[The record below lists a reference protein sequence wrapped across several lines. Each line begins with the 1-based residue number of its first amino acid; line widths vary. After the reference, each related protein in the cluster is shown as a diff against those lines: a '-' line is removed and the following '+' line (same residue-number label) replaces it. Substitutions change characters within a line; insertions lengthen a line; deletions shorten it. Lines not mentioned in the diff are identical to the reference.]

1 MLFPLLGG
9 STAKLS
15 DMRKVLLLVAA
26 CLLSG
31 LAHADLS
38 EDFNSLTSGA
48 WSTETSVDL
57 PSGTWTFGGGA
68 QSNKSSNVIAIKF
81 NAAGAYMITPA
92 IDSLASIEFKYRS
105 GGSNKKVE
113 IAYQIGSAAWQVLDT
128 LSIPSSSSSF
138 STYSHTV
145 PADSSL
151 SVRVRIKGFASS
163 VFVDDVLLKNPVQG
177 QGGGGTVV
185 PGEPDP
191 DFTRPVYTATH
202 ATYYISPEG
211 NDSTGDGSFAN
222 PWYNIAKA
230 VSVAQA
236 GDVIFCRG
244 GRYHIS
250 RYGTDGKLTVR
261 LSQSGT
267 ATAPIVISAYENEAP
282 IFDFEQQ
289 LLDCNRNK
297 GNVGDRGML
306 ITGNYW
312 ILFGL
317 HIMHAAD
324 NAIKLEGSHNRI
336 ERCEFSYN
344 LDTGIQL
351 GFGHKF
357 SDTFPGISK
366 NDGSYCAYNDIVDC
380 DSHHNCDYDANY
392 GSDADGF
399 ACKMHNGKGNR
410 FIRCRAWRNSDDAW
424 DLFETD
430 FDVIL
435 AECWAWESGNAGDHL
450 WVKQYFDG
458 SASFSGNGNGIKLG
472 GNGTGGSSQ
481 GIHYAYR
488 CVAFGCDITSSV
500 KGFDCNSHKGGH
512 VLINCLAFDNSY
524 DFMFESGGSD
534 ANTYYYNNVCF
545 GKQEACVGTDDYNAL
560 GVSLSKDA
568 WTNHLVTS
576 FSRSDYVSLAE
587 ADAIAPRRGDGSMP
601 SRFAR
606 LVPGS
611 NLVDAGCDVPS
622 SVTPNLAQML
632 ADFPF
637 LVSPVYGTARDL
649 GPYELKQEDSI
660 PSAVQQIV
668 VPESKGA
675 ITVLPGNSSSERI
688 VRFSVPADKR
698 TAQLAIYD
706 LSGRIVCLCSL
717 EGLSSGVDYYQPVTV
732 PGNRGIYIVRL
743 SAEGV
748 SLSAKLL

>member
-1 MLFPLLGG
+1 M
-9 STAKLS
+9 K
-15 DMRKVLLLVAA
+15 KICLLLFV
-26 CLLSG
+26 CLFAG
-31 LAHADLS
+31 FVRADLS
-38 EDFNSLTSGA
+38 EDFNSLTSGT
-48 WSTETSVDL
+48 WSSETDVEL
-57 PSGTWTFGGGA
+57 PSGTWTFGGDA
-68 QSNKSSNVIAIKF
+68 RYNSSNSVVSIKF
-81 NAAGAYMITPA
+81 NTAGAYMISPA
-92 IDSLASIEFKYRS
+92 IDSLATVEFKYRS

-113 IAYQIGSAAWQVLDT
+113 IAYQIGSEAWQVLDT

-138 STYSHTV
+138 STYSHAV

-151 SVRVRIKGFASS
+151 SVRVRIKGFAGSI
-163 VFVDDVLLKNPVQG
+163 FIDDVVLKNPVQG
-177 QGGGGTVV
+177 QGGGGGGTVV

-191 DFTRPVYTATH
+191 DFTRPEFVASH

-211 NDSTGDGSFAN
+211 NDSTGDGSFEN

-230 VSVAQA
+230 TSVAQA

-267 ATAPIVISAYENEAP
+267 AQAPIVISAYENEAP

-289 LLDCNRNK
+289 LIDCNRDKN
-297 GNVGDRGML
+297 NVGDRGML
-306 ITGNYW
+306 ITGDYW

-317 HIMHAAD
+317 HLMHAAD

-357 SDTFPGISK
+357 SDTFPGINN
-366 NDGSYCAYNDIVDC
+366 NDGSHCAYNDIIDC

-399 ACKMHNGKGNR
+399 ACKMHNGIGNR

-430 FDVIL
+430 YDVIL
-435 AECWAWESGNAGDHL
+435 AECWAWESGNASDHL
-450 WVKQYFDG
+450 WVKEYFNG

-472 GNGTGGSSQ
+472 GNGAGGSSK

-560 GVSLSKDA
+560 GTSLSKDA

-606 LVPGS
+606 LLPGS
-611 NLVDAGCDVPS
+611 NLVDAGFTPTVA
-622 SVTPNLAQML
+622 VTPNLAQL
-632 ADFPF
+632 ESDFPF
-637 LVSPVYGTARDL
+637 LASPIYGTARDL
-649 GPYELKQEDSI
+649 GPYELFQEGGELSG
-660 PSAVQQIV
+660 VQQIAA
-668 VPESKGA
+668 PGSKGD
-675 ITVLPGNSSSERI
+675 ISVMLGNSSSERI
-688 VRFSVPADKR
+688 VRFSVPTDIA
-698 TAQLAIYD
+698 AASMIIYD
-706 LSGRIVCLCSL
+706 LSGREIRSIALR
-717 EGLSSGVDYYQPVTV
+717 GLTYGVDYYQPIDMT
-732 PGNRGIYIVRL
+732 GLNGLYIVRIA
-743 SAEGV
+743 SDRFSIAT
-748 SLSAKLL
+748 KLQ

>member
-1 MLFPLLGG
+1 MRMK
-9 STAKLS
+9 KLYF
-15 DMRKVLLLVAA
+15 LVAS
-26 CLLSG
+26 CLVAG
-31 LAHADLS
+31 MAQADLS
-38 EDFNSLTSGA
+38 EDFNSLSSGS
-48 WSTETSVDL
+48 WSAETEVSL

-68 QSNKSSNVIAIKF
+68 LRNSSSNVVSIKF
-81 NAAGAYMITPA
+81 NSDGAYMITPA
-92 IDSLASIEFKYRS
+92 TDSIASLEFKYRT

-113 IAYQIGSAAWQVLDT
+113 IAYQKGSGVWQAVDT
-128 LSIPSSSSSF
+128 LVISSSASSF
-138 STYSHTV
+138 SSYSHAI

-151 SVRVRIKGFASS
+151 SVRVRIKGLTNN
-163 VFVDDVLLKNPVQG
+163 VYIDDVVLKNPVQG
-177 QGGGGTVV
+177 EGGGGTVV
-185 PGEPDP
+185 PAEPDP
-191 DFTRPVYTATH
+191 EFTRPTYTATH

-211 NDSTGDGSFAN
+211 NDATGDGSFEN
-222 PWYNIAKA
+222 PWYNLGKA
-230 VSVAQA
+230 LSVAQA

-244 GRYHIS
+244 GRYMMS
-250 RYGTDGKLTVR
+250 WRGTDGKLTLR

-289 LLDCNRNK
+289 LLDCNRDK
-297 GNVGDRGML
+297 KNVGDRGMQ
-306 ITGNYW
+306 ITGDYW

-357 SDTFPGISK
+357 SDTFPGVSS
-366 NDGSYCAYNDIVDC
+366 NDGSHCAYNDIVDC

-399 ACKMHNGKGNR
+399 ACKMHNGIGNR

-430 FDVIL
+430 YDVIL
-435 AECWAWESGNAGDHL
+435 SECWAWESGNAADHL

-472 GNGTGGSSQ
+472 GNGTGGSSK

-488 CVAFGCDITSSV
+488 CIAFGCDISSSV

-534 ANTYYYNNVCF
+534 ANTFYYNNVCF
-545 GKQEACVGTDDYNAL
+545 GRQEACVGTDDYNAL
-560 GVSLSKDA
+560 GTTLSKDA

-576 FSRSDYVSLAE
+576 FSRSDYVSLSE
-587 ADAIAPRRGDGSMP
+587 TDAIAPRRGDGSMP
-601 SRFAR
+601 ARFAR
-606 LVPGS
+606 LLPGS
-611 NLVDAGCDVPS
+611 NLVDAGCDVPANI
-622 SVTPNLAQML
+622 TPNLAQLEM
-632 ADFPF
+632 DFPF
-637 LVSPVYGTARDL
+637 LVSPVYGSARDL
-649 GPYELKQEDSI
+649 GPYELFQEGGEEL
-660 PSAVQQIV
+660 SAVQQITA
-668 VPESKGA
+668 PESKGA
-675 ITVLPGNSSSERI
+675 IEVLAGNASSERI
-688 VRFSVPADKR
+688 VRFSVPVDVRKAG
-698 TAQLAIYD
+698 LEVYD
-706 LSGRIVCLCSL
+706 LAGHLVRSIP
-717 EGLSSGVDYYQPVTV
+717 LSALSTGVDYYQPVDIS
-732 PGNRGIYIVRL
+732 GLNGLYIVRL
-743 SAEGV
+743 SAGGFSV
-748 SLSAKLL
+748 AAKLQ

>member
-1 MLFPLLGG
+1 
-9 STAKLS
+9 
-15 DMRKVLLLVAA
+15 MRKVFLFVSA
-26 CLLSG
+26 CLLSS
-31 LAHADLS
+31 LVQADLS
-38 EDFNSLTSGA
+38 EDFNSLSSGS
-48 WSTETSVDL
+48 WSAETEVEL
-57 PSGTWTFGGGA
+57 PSGTWTFGGDA
-68 QSNKSSNVIAIKF
+68 QRNSSNSVVSVKF
-81 NAAGAYMITPA
+81 NSAGAYMITPA
-92 IDSLASIEFKYRS
+92 IDSIASVEFKYRS
-105 GGSNKKVE
+105 GGSNKKIE
-113 IAYQIGSAAWQVLDT
+113 IAYRIASEDWVVLDT
-128 LSIPSSSSSF
+128 ISIPSSSSSF
-138 STYSHTV
+138 ATWSHAV
-145 PADSSL
+145 PADSATA
-151 SVRVRIKGFASS
+151 VRVRIKGLTNN
-163 VFVDDVLLKNPVQG
+163 VYIDDVLLKNPVQN

-211 NDSTGDGSFAN
+211 NDSTGDGSFDN

-250 RYGTDGKLTVR
+250 KYGTDGKLTVR

-267 ATAPIVISAYENEAP
+267 AQAPIVISAYENEAP
-282 IFDFEQQ
+282 VFDFVQQ

-306 ITGNYW
+306 ITGDYW

-336 ERCEFSYN
+336 ARCEFSYN

-357 SDTFPGISK
+357 SDTFPGLSS
-366 NDGSYCAYNDIVDC
+366 NDGSHCAYNDIVDC
-380 DSHHNCDYDANY
+380 DSHHNCDFDANY

-399 ACKMHNGKGNR
+399 ACKMHNGIGNR

-430 FDVIL
+430 YDVIL
-435 AECWAWESGNAGDHL
+435 AECWAWESGNAADHL
-450 WVKQYFDG
+450 WVKEYFDG

-472 GNGTGGSSQ
+472 GNGTGGSSK
-481 GIHYAYR
+481 GVHYAYR

-512 VLINCLAFDNSY
+512 VLVNCLAFDNSY

-534 ANTYYYNNVCF
+534 AKTFYYNNVCF

-560 GVSLSKDA
+560 GVSLSDNA

-601 SRFAR
+601 TRFAR
-606 LVPGS
+606 LLPGS
-611 NLVDAGCDVPS
+611 NLVDAGFDVPS
-622 SVTPNLAQML
+622 SVTPNLAQL
-632 ADFPF
+632 EADFPF
-637 LVSPVYGTARDL
+637 LVSPVYGAARDL
-649 GPYELKQEDSI
+649 GPYELKQEDAV
-660 PSAVQQIV
+660 PTAVQQITA
-668 VPESKGA
+668 PESKGGIA
-675 ITVLPGNSSSERI
+675 VLQGNTASERI
-688 VRFSVPADKR
+688 VRFSLPEDKR
-698 TAQLAIYD
+698 AAQLELYD
-706 LSGRIVCLCSL
+706 LSGRIVRLIPL
-717 EGLSSGVDYYQPVTV
+717 TGLSSGMDYYQPVEL
-732 PGNRGIYIVRL
+732 PDGGGIYIVRL
-743 SAEGV
+743 SAEGF

>member
-1 MLFPLLGG
+1 MQKM
-9 STAKLS
+9 S
-15 DMRKVLLLVAA
+15 LLVLS
-26 CLLSG
+26 CLVAG
-31 LAHADLS
+31 MAHADLS
-38 EDFNSLTSGA
+38 EDFNSLASGS
-48 WSTETSVDL
+48 WSAETEVQL
-57 PSGTWTFGGGA
+57 PSGTWTFGGDA
-68 QSNKSSNVIAIKF
+68 QRNSSNSVVSIKF
-81 NAAGAYMITPA
+81 NSNGAYMITPA
-92 IDSLASIEFKYRS
+92 IDSLASVEFKYRS
-105 GGSNKKVE
+105 GGSKKQVE
-113 IAYQIGSAAWQVLDT
+113 IAYQIGSGNWQAVDT
-128 LSIPSSSSSF
+128 LVINSSSGSF
-138 STYSHTV
+138 ASYSLK
-145 PADSSL
+145 PGLDSAL
-151 SVRVRIKGFASS
+151 NVRVRIKGITSNTYI
-163 VFVDDVLLKNPVQG
+163 DDVVLKNPVQG
-177 QGGGGTVV
+177 QGGGGGTVV

-191 DFTRPVYTATH
+191 EFTRPTYTATH

-211 NDSTGDGSFAN
+211 DDNSGNGSFEN
-222 PWYNIAKA
+222 PWYNLGKA

-244 GRYHIS
+244 GRYMMS
-250 RYGTDGKLTVR
+250 WRGTDGKLTLR

-297 GNVGDRGML
+297 NNVGDRGML
-306 ITGNYW
+306 ITGDYW

-317 HIMHAAD
+317 HMMHAAD

-357 SDTFPGISK
+357 SDTFPGLSS
-366 NDGSYCAYNDIVDC
+366 NDGSHCAYNDIVDC

-399 ACKMHNGKGNR
+399 ACKMHNGIGNR

-430 FDVIL
+430 YDVIL
-435 AECWAWESGNAGDHL
+435 AECWSWESGNASDHL

-472 GNGTGGSSQ
+472 GNGTGGSSK

-488 CVAFGCDITSSV
+488 CVAFGCDISSSV
-500 KGFDCNSHKGGH
+500 KGFDCNSHQGGH

-534 ANTYYYNNVCF
+534 AKTFYYNNVCF
-545 GKQEACVGTDDYNAL
+545 GRQEACVGTDDYNAL
-560 GVSLSKDA
+560 GTSLSKNA

-601 SRFAR
+601 ARFAR
-606 LVPGS
+606 LIQGS
-611 NLVDAGCDVPS
+611 NLVDAGCDVPANI
-622 SVTPNLAQML
+622 TPNLAQL
-632 ADFPF
+632 ETDFPF
-637 LVSPVYGTARDL
+637 LRSTVYGTARDL
-649 GPYELKQEDSI
+649 GPYELVQEDST
-660 PSAVQQIV
+660 PTATQQITA
-668 VPESKGA
+668 PDSKGSIA
-675 ITVLPGNSSSERI
+675 VLPGNNASEAV
-688 VRFSVPADKR
+688 VRFSVPRDLKR
-698 TAQLAIYD
+698 AELTVFDLA
-706 LSGRIVCLCSL
+706 GRVICRLPL
-717 EGLSSGVDYYQPVTV
+717 TGLTEGMDYYQPLSL
-732 PGNRGIYIVRL
+732 GALRGMAIVRI
-743 SAEGV
+743 SADGFA
-748 SLSAKLL
+748 LSAKLLR

>member
-1 MLFPLLGG
+1 MKKFTLC
-9 STAKLS
+9 
-15 DMRKVLLLVAA
+15 VVACMA
-26 CLLSG
+26 
-31 LAHADLS
+31 AIAARADWT
-38 EDFNSLTSGA
+38 EDFNSLTSGSWQQA
-48 WSTETSVDL
+48 TTVKL
-57 PSGTWTFGGGA
+57 PSGTWTMGGDA
-68 QSNKSSNVIAIKF
+68 QRNSSNSVISIKF
-81 NAAGAYMITPA
+81 NSAGAYMITPA
-92 IDSLASIEFKYRS
+92 TDSIATLEFKYRS
-105 GGSNKKVE
+105 GGSKKEVE
-113 IAYQIGSAAWQVLDT
+113 VAYRIGEGEWKAVDTIRIA
-128 LSIPSSSSSF
+128 SSSSSF
-138 STYSHTV
+138 SSYSKKLGT
-145 PADSSL
+145 DSL
-151 SVRVRIKGFASS
+151 QAVQIRITGITNN
-163 VFVDDVLLKNPVQG
+163 VFIDDVTVKQVVAG
-177 QGGGGTVV
+177 SQGGGGTVV
-185 PGEPDP
+185 PVEPDP
-191 DFTRPVYTATH
+191 DFTRPTYVATH
-202 ATYYISPEG
+202 KTYYISPAG
-211 NDSTGDGSFAN
+211 NDETGDGSFEN
-222 PWYNIAKA
+222 PWFNIGKA

-244 GRYHIS
+244 GRYKLS
-250 RYGTDGKLTVR
+250 WRGTDGKLTVR

-267 ATAPIVISAYENEAP
+267 AAAPIVISAYEAEAP

-289 LLDCNRNK
+289 LLDCNRDKNK
-297 GNVGDRGML
+297 VGARGML
-306 ITGNYW
+306 ITGDYW
-312 ILFGL
+312 ILYGL
-317 HIMHAAD
+317 HLTHAAD

-430 FDVIL
+430 YDVIL
-435 AECWAWESGNAGDHL
+435 AECWAWESGNAADHL
-450 WVKQYFDG
+450 WVKEYFDG

-488 CVAFGCDITSSV
+488 CVAFGCDISSSV

-560 GVSLSKDA
+560 GTTLSKDA
-568 WTNHLVTS
+568 WTNHLVGPGS
-576 FSRSDYVSLAE
+576 FSRSDYVSLSE
-587 ADAIAPRRGDGSMP
+587 EDAIAPRRGDGSMP

-606 LVPGS
+606 LMPGS
-611 NLVDAGCDVPS
+611 KLVDAGCNVPENI
-622 SVTPNLAQML
+622 TPNLAQL
-632 ADFPF
+632 EADFPF
-637 LVSPVYGTARDL
+637 LKSKVYGTARDL
-649 GPYELKQEDSI
+649 GPYELVQEET
-660 PSAVQQIV
+660 PTAVQQIAS
-668 VPESKGA
+668 PDSRGA
-675 ITVLPGNSSSERI
+675 LVMISSTPGEQ
-688 VRFSVPADKR
+688 VAKFSVPADGEGYL
-698 TAQLAIYD
+698 TIYD
-706 LSGRIVCLCSL
+706 MSGKAVNRIALGGVTY
-717 EGLSSGVDYYQPVTV
+717 GVDYYQPISTSGMSGMYLVQLTAGDYSVTA
-732 PGNRGIYIVRL
+732 RMLAR
-743 SAEGV
+743 
-748 SLSAKLL
+748 

>member
-1 MLFPLLGG
+1 MKKICILLF
-9 STAKLS
+9 
-15 DMRKVLLLVAA
+15 V
-26 CLLSG
+26 CLFAG
-31 LAHADLS
+31 FVRADLS
-38 EDFNSLTSGA
+38 EDFNSLSSGS
-48 WSTETSVDL
+48 WSTETNVDL
-57 PSGTWTFGGGA
+57 PSGTWSFGGGA
-68 QSNKSSNVIAIKF
+68 QYNKSSNVIAIKF
-81 NAAGAYMITPA
+81 NNSGAYMISPA
-92 IDSLASIEFKYRS
+92 IDSLATVEFKYRS

-113 IAYQIGSAAWQVLDT
+113 IAYQIGSEAWQVLDT

-138 STYSHTV
+138 STYSHAV

-151 SVRVRIKGFASS
+151 SVRVRVKGLASS
-163 VFVDDVLLKNPVQG
+163 IFIDDVLLKNPVQG
-177 QGGGGTVV
+177 QGQGGGTVV

-191 DFTRPVYTATH
+191 EFTRPEFVASH

-211 NDSTGDGSFAN
+211 NDDTGDGSFEN

-230 VSVAQA
+230 TSVAQA

-267 ATAPIVISAYENEAP
+267 AQAPIVISAYENEAP

-297 GNVGDRGML
+297 NNVGDRGML
-306 ITGNYW
+306 ITGDYW

-357 SDTFPGISK
+357 SDTFPGISE
-366 NDGSYCAYNDIVDC
+366 NDGSHCAYNDIVDC

-399 ACKMHNGKGNR
+399 ACKMHNGIGNR

-430 FDVIL
+430 YDVIL
-435 AECWAWESGNAGDHL
+435 AECWAWESGNASDHL

-472 GNGTGGSSQ
+472 GNGTGGSSK

-560 GVSLSKDA
+560 GTSLSKDA

-606 LVPGS
+606 LLPGS
-611 NLVDAGCDVPS
+611 GLVDAGFIPPV
-622 SVTPNLAQML
+622 SVTPNLAQL
-632 ADFPF
+632 ESDFPF
-637 LVSPVYGTARDL
+637 LASPIYGTARDL
-649 GPYELKQEDSI
+649 GPYELFQEGGELSG
-660 PSAVQQIV
+660 VQQIAA
-668 VPESKGA
+668 PEHKGDIA
-675 ITVLPGNSSSERI
+675 IMLGNSSSERI
-688 VRFSVPADKR
+688 VRFSVPTDIA
-698 TAQLAIYD
+698 AASMIIYD
-706 LSGRIVCLCSL
+706 LSGRAIRSVSL
-717 EGLSSGVDYYQPVTV
+717 VGLTHGVDYYQPIDITDLH
-732 PGNRGIYIVRL
+732 GLYIVRIA
-743 SAEGV
+743 SENFSIA
-748 SLSAKLL
+748 AKLQ

>member
-1 MLFPLLGG
+1 MKKVTLLALFSLITLGV
-9 STAKLS
+9 
-15 DMRKVLLLVAA
+15 R
-26 CLLSG
+26 
-31 LAHADLS
+31 ADLS
-38 EDFNSLTSGA
+38 EDFNSLSSGS
-48 WSTETSVDL
+48 WSAETNVDL
-57 PSGTWTFGGGA
+57 PSGTWSFGGGA
-68 QSNKSSNVIAIKF
+68 QYNKSNNVIAIKF
-81 NAAGAYMITPA
+81 NAAGAYMISPA
-92 IDSLASIEFKYRS
+92 MDSLATIEFKYRS

-113 IAYQIGSAAWQVLDT
+113 IAYQIGSEGWQVLDT

-138 STYSHTV
+138 STYSHAI

-151 SVRVRIKGFASS
+151 NVRVRIKGLASS
-163 VFVDDVLLKNPVQG
+163 IFIDDVLLKNPVQG
-177 QGGGGTVV
+177 QGQGGGTVV

-191 DFTRPVYTATH
+191 EFTRPEYVATH

-211 NDSTGDGSFAN
+211 NDESGNGSFEN
-222 PWYNIAKA
+222 PWYNLGKA
-230 VSVAQA
+230 ISVAQA
-236 GDVIFCRG
+236 GDVIYCRG
-244 GRYHIS
+244 GRYMMS
-250 RYGTDGKLTVR
+250 WRGTDGKLTVR

-267 ATAPIVISAYENEAP
+267 AAEPIVISAYENEAP

-297 GNVGDRGML
+297 NNVGDRGML

-317 HIMHAAD
+317 HLMHAAD

-357 SDTFPGISK
+357 SDSFPGISK

-380 DSHHNCDYDANY
+380 DSHHNCDFDANY

-399 ACKMHNGKGNR
+399 ACKMHNGIGNR

-430 FDVIL
+430 YDVIL
-435 AECWAWESGNAGDHL
+435 AECWAWESGNASDHL

-488 CVAFGCDITSSV
+488 CVAFGCDISSSV

-524 DFMFESGGSD
+524 DYMFESGGSD

-545 GKQEACVGTDDYNAL
+545 GRQEISVGTDDYNAL
-560 GVSLSKDA
+560 ATSHSKLA

-576 FSRSDYVSLAE
+576 FSRSDYVSLSE

-606 LVPGS
+606 LLPGS
-611 NLVDAGCDVPS
+611 NLVDAGCEVPS
-622 SVTPNLAQML
+622 SVTPNLAQLL

-637 LVSPVYGTARDL
+637 LDVNVSGVARDL
-649 GPYELKQEDSI
+649 GPYELLQANDTTESLAQVIVNPEKNGSI
-660 PSAVQQIV
+660 DVIA
-668 VPESKGA
+668 
-675 ITVLPGNSSSERI
+675 GNSANERI
-688 VRFSVPADKR
+688 VRFSVPNNVLDAELTLFD
-698 TAQLAIYD
+698 I
-706 LSGRIVCLCSL
+706 SGRMIQRIP
-717 EGLSSGVDYYQPVTV
+717 LSHLSYGAEYYQPLEM
-732 PGNRGIYIVRL
+732 PEGNGLYVVRL
-743 SAEGV
+743 TAGAYSV
-748 SLSAKLL
+748 SAKFTR